1 MTTFPDSSSLF
12 PKFLKGAIVAVAP
25 STNTILSTIT
35 FQYNPETLSRTLQP
49 QTAGEAQ
56 SSRSEALRIESAP
69 AESIKLDVELDAT
82 DQLEKAQNSQDP
94 AVEFG
99 IYPQLSALETLIYPT
114 SANVE
119 SNMGLAD
126 RGMLEIVPMEAPM
139 TLLVWGSKR
148 VLPVRLTEFTITEEA
163 YDVNLN
169 PIRAKVSLGLR
180 VLNYSD
186 LPWGQRGARLFLA
199 HHKAKE
205 RMAQKGSI
213 SNPSAVTGIDV
224 AARLRG

>member
-1 MTTFPDSSSLF
+1 MTTSPDSSILF
-12 PKFLKGAIVAVAP
+12 PKLFKGAIVAVAP
-25 STNTILSTIT
+25 STNTVISTIS

-49 QTAGEAQ
+49 QSVGEGQ
-56 SSRSEALRIESAP
+56 GSRSEALRLEGAP
-69 AESIKLDVELDAT
+69 AENIKLEIELDAT
-82 DQLEKAQNSQDP
+82 DQLEKAQNAQNP

-99 IYPQLSALETLIYPT
+99 IYPQLSALETLVYPT
-114 SANVE
+114 SAEVE
-119 SNMGLAD
+119 ANMGLAD

-148 VLPVRLTEFTITEEA
+148 VLPVRLTEFSITEEA

-169 PIRAKVSLGLR
+169 PIRARVSLGLR
-180 VLNYSD
+180 VLNYGD

-205 RMAQKGSI
+205 RMAGKGTI
-213 SNPSAVTGIDV
+213 SNTAAVTGVDV
-224 AARLRG
+224 TTRLRG